1 MLGKKEESEVEV
13 GVPCTK
19 KNDGI
24 EDYTETEDKV
34 HGG

>member
-1 MLGKKEESEVEV
+1 MLSKKEESEVEV

-19 KNDGI
+19 KNDEI
-24 EDYTETEDKV
+24 ENSAETEDKV